1 MYVNWR
7 VWSAV
12 DGHAAADADGE
23 GKPLAAIKCGM
34 NKMKYTYIYMVVR
47 AESQDLR
54 AEAQAL
60 RAEFLIVT
68 IIAKYIYIYTN
79 IHVYMYIYLYKK
91 TCYV

>member
-1 MYVNWR
+1 
-7 VWSAV
+7 
-12 DGHAAADADGE
+12 
-23 GKPLAAIKCGM
+23 
-34 NKMKYTYIYMVVR
+34 MVVR

-79 IHVYMYIYLYKK
+79 IHVYMYLYLYKE